1 VASEEVAFLQA
12 AVEKNLTKE
21 MDMETRTTRDFDEST
36 EQLLADLREVVEDG
50 EELLRA
56 GASELSE
63 RGMAAREKLSAALE
77 SARETGRRLQERTIA
92 GAKATDRLIRDNP
105 YQTVGVAFCVGVVIG
120 VVLNRK

>member
-1 VASEEVAFLQA
+1 
-12 AVEKNLTKE
+12 
-21 MDMETRTTRDFDEST
+21 METRTTRDFDEST

-77 SARETGRRLQERTIA
+77 SARETGRRLQEQTIA

-120 VVLNRK
+120 VVLNRR